1 MNNRINFLKESI
13 KNLKTLGTVT
23 PSSRFLA
30 ERMLKGIDFSKV
42 NVLVEFG
49 PGNGAITK
57 LILQKLPPHAT
68 LICFEIN
75 DNFYRQL
82 LEIDN
87 PQLIVVKSSAE
98 KIEEE
103 LNKLNFDKTCH
114 IISSLPLTIIP
125 EEVTNEILEK
135 SFHVLEN
142 KGTFI
147 QFQYSLRYFKK
158 LKNVF
163 NQSISLDFEP
173 LNFPPAFVY
182 HCKKVD

>member
-1 MNNRINFLKESI
+1 MINRIKFLKESF

-30 ERMLKGIDFSKV
+30 ERMLKEIDFTKV
-42 NVLVEFG
+42 EVLVEFG

-57 LILQKLPPHAT
+57 LILEKLPANAI
-68 LICFEIN
+68 LLCFEIN
-75 DNFYRQL
+75 DNFYNQL
-82 LEIDN
+82 SEIKN
-87 PQLIVVKSSAE
+87 KQLVVVKSSAE

-103 LNKLNFDKTCH
+103 LKKLNLDKTCH

-125 EEVTNEILEK
+125 EAVTNEILKK

-142 KGTFI
+142 NGTFI
-147 QFQYSLRYFKK
+147 QFQYSLTYFKK

-163 NQSISLDFEP
+163 NQSISLGFEP

-182 HCKKVD
+182 HCKKVG

>member
-1 MNNRINFLKESI
+1 M
-13 KNLKTLGTVT
+13 
-23 PSSRFLA
+23 
-30 ERMLKGIDFSKV
+30 
-42 NVLVEFG
+42 
-49 PGNGAITK
+49 
-57 LILQKLPPHAT
+57 
-68 LICFEIN
+68 
-75 DNFYRQL
+75 
-82 LEIDN
+82 
-87 PQLIVVKSSAE
+87 VKSSAE

-125 EEVTNEILEK
+125 EEVTNEILKK

>member
-1 MNNRINFLKESI
+1 MNSRISFLKESI
-13 KNLKTLGTVT
+13 RNLKTLGTVT

-30 ERMLKGIDFSKV
+30 ERMLKKIDFSKV
-42 NVLVEFG
+42 EVLVEFG

-57 LILQKLPPHAT
+57 LILEKLPANAT

-75 DNFYRQL
+75 DNFYKQL
-82 LEIDN
+82 SEIKN
-87 PQLIVVKSSAE
+87 PQLVIIKSSAE

-103 LNKLNFDKTCH
+103 LNKLNFNKANH

-125 EEVTNEILEK
+125 EEITNEILAK
-135 SFHVLEN
+135 SLYVLEN

-147 QFQYSLRYFKK
+147 QFQYSLTYYKK
-158 LKNVF
+158 LKSVF
-163 NQSISLDFEP
+163 NQAISLDFEP